1 MMCLICHSINVEIF
15 TENPDIFICN
25 NCNNAFRKPSPA
37 KINYTTKIPMPD
49 FFSTSLMNM
58 HHYNFIEKNLG
69 FNNIKSILEIGSG
82 NGALI
87 RYIRKKNKDIAIT
100 SIEPGAIFCKKLL
113 RIKNVTVINDYM
125 EKIQINDKFDL
136 VIMSHVL
143 EHLENPL
150 QSIKYVYKE
159 CLSDGSALYLDV
171 PNQDYELRNKLSAK
185 MAPMMHLFFFSGL
198 GIKHLLNIVGFNDED
213 IIGNKYSTLPRSFI
227 QRTERLGIMRDRRNI
242 SIIINKILNRFSVY
256 ISSFEQVIFRTNIK
270 EIKLENSNSYFN
282 NMAII
287 AKKFT

>member
-1 MMCLICHSINVEIF
+1 MICLICHSINVEIF

-25 NCNNAFRKPSPA
+25 NCNNAFRKPSQD

-49 FFSTSLMNM
+49 FFSTTLRNR
-58 HHYNFIEKNLG
+58 HHYEFIDKNLG
-69 FNNIKSILEIGSG
+69 FNNIKSLLEIGSG

-87 RYIRKKNKDIAIT
+87 RYIRKKHKEIAIT
-100 SIEPGAIFCKKLL
+100 AIEPGTVFCDNL
-113 RIKNVTVINDYM
+113 RKIKNVTVINDHI
-125 EKIQINDKFDL
+125 ENIQINNKFDL

-143 EHLENPL
+143 EHLGNPTQVL
-150 QSIKYVYKE
+150 KYIYSE
-159 CLSDGSALYLDV
+159 FLNSGSFLYIDI
-171 PNQDYELRNKLSAK
+171 PNKDYELRNKAAAI
-185 MAPMMHLFFFSGL
+185 MAPAIHLFFFDGL
-198 GIKHLLNIVGFNDED
+198 GIKRLLNIVGFNDEN

-227 QRTERLGIMRDRRNI
+227 QRTERLGIMRDQRNI
-242 SIIINKILNRFSVY
+242 SIIIDKILNRLSVY
-256 ISSFEQVIFRTNIK
+256 ISSFEQVIFRTNVK